1 MPASRP
7 SPRSPLEA
15 PARDA
20 RRARWPLGGVSVDQF
35 LRLHWQ
41 RQPLL
46 VRGALPGLRPPLDP
60 GELVA
65 LAGRDDVE
73 SRLVSAF
80 SGRWRLRHGPFD
92 ARSVPSLGRR
102 RWTLLVQGVDLHDDR
117 AHALLGRFRFL
128 PDARLDDLMIS
139 LASDGGGVGPHVDS
153 YDVFLVQAWGRRR
166 WRIGWP
172 ASHALVPDLPL
183 KVLAHFEPRHEF
195 VLEPGDMLYLPPG
208 WAHDGIAEGPCM
220 TCSIGY
226 RAPSRHE
233 FLSAFL
239 ADAAGSPSGSDP
251 RFTDAGRRATRRPAQ
266 IPDDLHARLARWAR
280 EWRPRAEAL
289 DNFIGRF
296 LTEPKPQVWFER
308 AEPMT
313 AVTFAARASRRGLA
327 LDRRTRIAYRRRRVY
342 VNGEGF
348 EAAAL
353 ASRWLRRLADRRGL
367 DRVAAALALADP
379 HCAAL
384 LRDWHAAGWLHL
396 ATPRGPARIP
406 VRSSP
411 RSATR

>member
-15 PARDA
+15 PARIA

-41 RQPLL
+41 RRPLL

-60 GELVA
+60 EGLVA

-80 SGRWRLRHGPFD
+80 ADRWRLRHGPFE
-92 ARSVPSLGRR
+92 AGTVPSLARR

-172 ASHALVPDLPL
+172 ASHELVPGLPL
-183 KVLAHFEPRHEF
+183 KVLAHFEARHEF

-208 WAHDGIAEGPCM
+208 WAHDGVAEGPCM
-220 TCSIGY
+220 TCSIGF

-239 ADAAGSPSGSDP
+239 ADAAESPSGGDP
-251 RFTDAGRRATRRPAQ
+251 RFGDAGRRATPRPAQ
-266 IPDDLHARLARWAR
+266 IPDDLHARLVRWAR
-280 EWRPRAEAL
+280 GWRPRAGAL
-289 DNFIGRF
+289 DHFIGRF

-308 AEPMT
+308 AAPMT
-313 AVTFAARASRRGLA
+313 AATFAARASRRGLA

-348 EAAAL
+348 EAPAL

-367 DRVAAALALADP
+367 DAAAAAAALADP
-379 HCAAL
+379 LCAAL

-396 ATPRGPARIP
+396 AAPRGPARTS
-406 VRSSP
+406 VESSP
-411 RSATR
+411 RSANR